1 MTTSKIHIGQLIQQQ
16 LKAQGRT
23 VTWFAR
29 QLNYDRSNAYKIFS
43 KPHIDTDLLLTIS
56 KVLNY
61 DFFKYIPNNLKE
73 MTKSNV
79 DKLATEVLTRRQQ

>member
-1 MTTSKIHIGQLIQQQ
+1 MTTSKIHIGQLIQQK
-16 LKAQGRT
+16 LKEQGRT

-61 DFFKYIPNNLKE
+61 DFF
-73 MTKSNV
+73 
-79 DKLATEVLTRRQQ
+79 EVYTRQFEGNGKKWR